1 MSSEEMR
8 NELEAFVNTG
18 LREGWCGWPLKAE
31 TCISRRSAP
40 PLHTKP
46 ARFWRRRDSTS
57 IVSDRSLEVLRIG
70 RRRCVEN

>member
-31 TCISRRSAP
+31 TCISRPSVP
-40 PLHTKP
+40 PLHTGS
-46 ARFWRRRDSTS
+46 ARFWRRRGSRL
-57 IVSDRSLEVLRIG
+57 IVTDRPLEVLRVG
-70 RRRCVEN
+70 RRCCVEN

>member
-31 TCISRRSAP
+31 TCISRTSVP

-46 ARFWRRRDSTS
+46 ARFWRRRDGKL
-57 IVSDRSLEVLRIG
+57 IAPDRSLGVLRIG
-70 RRRCVEN
+70 RRCVEN